1 MAERSHGSSNSQG
14 GQEKSRREI
23 LRSTKR
29 VWTPLDEQ
37 LPPGSEEESQSV
49 IIPTLEDSKQ
59 ASIQQ
64 WLDSGFLVSVNENFQ
79 QVIDHTVS
87 LHEQEMVHMTVK
99 DYMRSLHPFSET
111 PTLSRGTSFNSCHS
125 AASLP
130 QSIPEWLEFWEKD
143 PVEILLDLGFGADEP
158 DICTQ
163 VPARFLGCSSAAR
176 GINIRVFL
184 EAQRQRMNIENPDL
198 YSRFQQLEIL
208 DQVANAFSSLL
219 NNVNI
224 LQNKDEEENRGE
236 NVERTSMSEANG
248 HRKRMGKLF
257 KRTSKQS
264 IKRDCSPEASESLK
278 MRGKFSITSAKS
290 GGCGAELSVVTNN
303 HDQSHLFPL
312 AEHLSLQACN
322 DLVPCH
328 APQALV
334 SKQWPRSSTLAKR
347 APLSCMSE
355 GSVKDKTEKVHSI
368 QTNKLKSLSHLA
380 REALDSFELEE
391 VQSFEEE
398 TGNPPDMTSGITGA
412 IVNREN
418 SCQSDSS
425 GFLDDPLEP
434 FSLQMPSLPSSQSP
448 VENGCREPRDQ
459 SQCLV
464 PPQDCQR
471 ESDESDSKSMVN
483 TAFSNQD
490 WSVMEE
496 KASTSTVEEES
507 LFEDMEKPPEPLT
520 PYTALDGT
528 PRGGE
533 HPRKDSHPRQ
543 DFPRPQTGTEA
554 LVGPAN
560 SRWDCPLGFRLPH
573 STEAKDGFLKLEGAE
588 ETSVQRHHCKSRRPR
603 GADPAHDKRHV
614 GAEATCPNTNSTS
627 VTGESPQQ
635 HVPRPS
641 NVTSYTVDLIQT
653 SAKFIPHLDKPAG
666 DTPHA
671 KPVCHALG
679 QIPHRAESER
689 GKFPPNADSNAAG
702 SKSVTIQ
709 MSSNLASAALNAG
722 ALGTDSKGTALE
734 CTMGDLAPTAEPGLE
749 TKSRQCR
756 DVSVQADIRELR
768 PCHCCSGQSNKARR
782 LTKSVSLDTGFP
794 YICPPGICHAEPTHS
809 CVCCHHQ
816 PHCHSERQSPSPVSS
831 ACRHCLCSHHHLEA
845 QFMKTLSVL
854 QDTTVKELC
863 SCTVQ
868 EMEMMKM
875 VCQSFQEHLEEIEQ
889 HLTGQQA
896 LFCRDMTEEERQEA
910 KQLQTLRWALQQ
922 QVEELAFQ
930 FGDRAQQI
938 KDEILLHF
946 ELLTEEQTEHYPN
959 LHDCYWTAEK
969 NGQSSCAKIHPA
981 MAPRVAFPS
990 QDGQQTLSSRVTHL
1004 PAFSSPTLESSTRM
1018 SPPAG
1023 AESGPAPLSNCP
1035 IGDKGTNVFL

>member
-1 MAERSHGSSNSQG
+1 
-14 GQEKSRREI
+14 
-23 LRSTKR
+23 
-29 VWTPLDEQ
+29 
-37 LPPGSEEESQSV
+37 
-49 IIPTLEDSKQ
+49 
-59 ASIQQ
+59 
-64 WLDSGFLVSVNENFQ
+64 
-79 QVIDHTVS
+79 
-87 LHEQEMVHMTVK
+87 MTVK

-184 EAQRQRMNIENPDL
+184 EAQRQRTNIENPDL

-224 LQNKDEEENRGE
+224 LQNKDEEEDRGE
-236 NVERTSMSEANG
+236 NVQRTSMSEANG

-278 MRGKFSITSAKS
+278 MRDKFSITSAKS
-290 GGCGAELSVVTNN
+290 GGCGAELPVVTNN

-355 GSVKDKTEKVHSI
+355 RSVKDRTEKVHSI
-368 QTNKLKSLSHLA
+368 QTNKLKSLPHLA

-391 VQSFEEE
+391 VSVI
-398 TGNPPDMTSGITGA
+398 PMRSTSKGTI
-412 IVNREN
+412 
-418 SCQSDSS
+418 
-425 GFLDDPLEP
+425 LPK
-434 FSLQMPSLPSSQSP
+434 MPSLPSSQSP

-464 PPQDCQR
+464 PPQDCQQ

-507 LFEDMEKPPEPLT
+507 LFEDMEKPPEALT

-528 PRGGE
+528 PKGGE
-533 HPRKDSHPRQ
+533 HPRKDTS
-543 DFPRPQTGTEA
+543 
-554 LVGPAN
+554 

-603 GADPAHDKRHV
+603 GADSAQDKRHV
-614 GAEATCPNTNSTS
+614 GAEETCPDTNGTS
-627 VTGESPQQ
+627 VTGESPSQ

-653 SAKFIPHLDKPAG
+653 SAKFIPHLDKP
-666 DTPHA
+666 
-671 KPVCHALG
+671 
-679 QIPHRAESER
+679 R

-734 CTMGDLAPTAEPGLE
+734 CTMGDLTPTAEPGLE

-782 LTKSVSLDTGFP
+782 LTKSFSLDTCFP
-794 YICPPGICHAEPTHS
+794 YICPPGICHTEHTHS
-809 CVCCHHQ
+809 SVCCHHQ

-868 EMEMMKM
+868 EMEVMKM

-938 KDEILLHF
+938 KDEILLVRGGGGNK
-946 ELLTEEQTEHYPN
+946 LNTIQT
-959 LHDCYWTAEK
+959 CMTVT
-969 NGQSSCAKIHPA
+969 GQKRRMARLPCAKIHPA
-981 MAPRVAFPS
+981 MAPWVAFPS

-1004 PAFSSPTLESSTRM
+1004 PSFSSATLESSTRM

-1023 AESGPAPLSNCP
+1023 AESGPAPLSSCP
-1035 IGDKGTNVFL
+1035 IGDKGTNDFL

>member
-1 MAERSHGSSNSQG
+1 MAERSHGSGKSQG

-29 VWTPLDEQ
+29 VWAPLDEQ

-49 IIPTLEDSKQ
+49 TIPTLEDSKQ

-184 EAQRQRMNIENPDL
+184 EAQKQRMNIENPDL

-208 DQVANAFSSLL
+208 DHVANAFSSLL

-224 LQNKDEEENRGE
+224 LQNRDEEEDGGE
-236 NVERTSMSEANG
+236 NVRRTSVSEANG
-248 HRKRMGKLF
+248 HRKRM
-257 KRTSKQS
+257 
-264 IKRDCSPEASESLK
+264 
-278 MRGKFSITSAKS
+278 
-290 GGCGAELSVVTNN
+290 
-303 HDQSHLFPL
+303 
-312 AEHLSLQACN
+312 EHLSLQACN

-328 APQALV
+328 APRALV

-347 APLSCMSE
+347 APLSYTSE
-355 GSVKDKTEKVHSI
+355 GSVKDRTENVHSI

-391 VQSFEEE
+391 VQSFEED
-398 TGNPPDMTSGITGA
+398 TGNPLDMTSGITGA
-412 IVNREN
+412 TVNREN

-448 VENGCREPRDQ
+448 VENGCTEPRDQ

-464 PPQDCQR
+464 PPQDCQQ

-507 LFEDMEKPPEPLT
+507 LFEDMEEPPEPLT
-520 PYTALDGT
+520 PHTALDGT
-528 PRGGE
+528 TRGGE

-543 DFPRPQTGTEA
+543 DLPRPQTGTEA
-554 LVGPAN
+554 LVGPAH
-560 SRWDCPLGFRLPH
+560 SRWDCPLAFRVPH

-588 ETSVQRHHCKSRRPR
+588 ETSVQSHHCKSQRPR
-603 GADPAHDKRHV
+603 GADSAHDKPLHV
-614 GAEATCPNTNSTS
+614 DSEATCPDTNGTS
-627 VTGESPQQ
+627 VTGESPPQ

-641 NVTSYTVDLIQT
+641 NVTSYTVDFIQT

-671 KPVCHALG
+671 KPVCRALG

-689 GKFPPNADSNAAG
+689 GKLPPNADSNAAG

-709 MSSNLASAALNAG
+709 MSSNLASAAPNAG
-722 ALGTDSKGTALE
+722 ALGTDSKGTTLE
-734 CTMGDLAPTAEPGLE
+734 CTVGDLAPTAEPELE

-768 PCHCCSGQSNKARR
+768 PWHCCSGQSNKARR

-794 YICPPGICHAEPTHS
+794 YICPLGICHAEPTHG

-831 ACRHCLCSHHHLEA
+831 ACRHCLCSRHHLEA

-868 EMEMMKM
+868 EMEVMKM

-896 LFCRDMTEEERQEA
+896 LFCRAMSEEERQEA
-910 KQLQTLRWALQQ
+910 KELQTLRWALQQ

-930 FGDRAQQI
+930 LGDRAQQI

-959 LHDCYWTAEK
+959 LHDCNWTEEK
-969 NGQSSCAKIHPA
+969 NGQTSCAKVHPA
-981 MAPRVAFPS
+981 VAPRAAFPS
-990 QDGQQTLSSRVTHL
+990 RDGQQALSSRVTHL
-1004 PAFSSPTLESSTRM
+1004 PAFSSSTLESSTRM